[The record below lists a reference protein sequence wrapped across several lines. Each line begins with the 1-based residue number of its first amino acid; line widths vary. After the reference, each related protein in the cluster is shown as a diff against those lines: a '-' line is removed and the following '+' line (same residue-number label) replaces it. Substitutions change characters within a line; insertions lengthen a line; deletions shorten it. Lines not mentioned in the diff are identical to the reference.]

1 MYKFANIA
9 LIAILVLCL
18 NTTFSQRSEKK
29 SEKVDI
35 IQEVK
40 VLPPNKGSYQQN
52 MLIQK
57 VAFEEGMQVQ
67 NKKKTQTRKKNEQ
80 KNSGLIRGVVLETN
94 FAQTKKD
101 HNRKAHTHKNPQDQP
116 KRQNS
121 RSMKKSQN
129 SSNRYL

>member
-9 LIAILVLCL
+9 LIAILVICL
-18 NTTFSQRSEKK
+18 NTTFSQKSEKK

-40 VLPPNKGSYQQN
+40 VLPPSKGTYHQN

-57 VAFEEGMQVQ
+57 VAFEEGSQVQ
-67 NKKKTQTRKKNEQ
+67 SKKTQTRKKIEQ
-80 KNSGLIRGVVLETN
+80 KNTGLIRGVVLETN
-94 FAQTKKD
+94 FAQIKKD
-101 HNRKAHTHKNPQDQP
+101 HERKVHIHKNPQDQP
-116 KRQNS
+116 KRQSS
-121 RSMKKSQN
+121 RSIKKSQN